1 MSSNDFIAII
11 SQNITV
17 SDQNDVVRST
27 ISFLIVLATNNKQ
40 HQAPFSHIASKQSDL
55 IASKYIPLGT
65 KLNDPRAMKRND
77 MIFFEHIGARQT
89 SHGIR
94 DAFRFKGVLSSRK
107 KGSLHEASYPNLD
120 IPSPAPAQL
129 PTSLR
134 HTVLSKYPACCVVI
148 RIRTAYYLSGE

>member
-1 MSSNDFIAII
+1 MSSNGFITII

-40 HQAPFSHIASKQSDL
+40 HQAPFSHIISKQSDL

-77 MIFFEHIGARQT
+77 MIKFFEYIGARQT

-94 DAFRFKGVLSSRK
+94 DAFRFKGVL
-107 KGSLHEASYPNLD
+107 
-120 IPSPAPAQL
+120 
-129 PTSLR
+129 
-134 HTVLSKYPACCVVI
+134 
-148 RIRTAYYLSGE
+148 